1 MHHLNLYRCRVPDN
15 KANFV
20 TGQRY
25 NCFSDAPKEL
35 NFCQDFVAGF
45 GHGDEVNKI
54 RTADNL
60 GERVNSESELTRRK
74 A

>member
-45 GHGDEVNKI
+45 GHGDEVNK
-54 RTADNL
+54 R
-60 GERVNSESELTRRK
+60 ERVNSKSELTRRK